1 MQYLVFY
8 SLSDNHI
15 KCSHGIISEVQ
26 NVPRP
31 PNSSPDTNW
40 VSCDSTQFWY
50 YLPKDS
56 FRFHKLSFSPTRLH
70 SLLPAD
76 LQSVL
81 SPDCYLCIWLTGYNE
96 GFPPPAPWT
105 SGASCKFRLFFTC
118 TSDWLTVKQ
127 VPKIPFLD
135 SSVAHRTEKHFTH
148 QIICLLWQDITGKQP
163 NGRDA

>member
-8 SLSDNHI
+8 SLSGNPI

-105 SGASCKFRLFFTC
+105 SGASCKFRLLHVLLRAGYESDVFTIPSLGSVSLLKRH
-118 TSDWLTVKQ
+118 TNSEKQ
-127 VPKIPFLD
+127 
-135 SSVAHRTEKHFTH
+135 FTY
-148 QIICLLWQDITGKQP
+148 
-163 NGRDA
+163 